1 MIRILG
7 PALVL
12 KQFNT
17 DQYSGRVY
25 VVGRQPGFMGWFLS
39 AIGVDAQ
46 TELTVTPTEVTFRQA
61 SLFGEAVTV
70 CPVSRVACASAGY
83 AKPIEFLIIAG
94 LTAFTVIIPIVMIIM
109 FFLEKRMF
117 VMVETTGGGSF
128 AIAFKR
134 SLIEGVE
141 VNQEKAK
148 EVLQILHRNVMA
160 SAGASPAAMQA
171 PQAQAQPMPQGGVPQ
186 QGGYPQQGQQGGYP
200 QQGPQGGY
208 PGYPPR

>member
-12 KQFNT
+12 KQFST

-25 VVGRQPGFMGWFLS
+25 VVGRQPGFMGWLLS
-39 AIGVDAQ
+39 AIGVDAN
-46 TELTVTPTEVTFRQA
+46 TELTVTPAEVTFRQA
-61 SLFGEAVTV
+61 SLFGETVTV

-83 AKPIEFLIIAG
+83 AKPIEYLIIAG
-94 LTAFTVIIPIVMIIM
+94 LTAVTVIIPIVMIVL

-117 VMVETTGGGSF
+117 IMVETTGGGSF

-148 EVLQILHRNVMA
+148 EVLQILHRNVMV
-160 SAGASPAAMQA
+160 SAGGAAAAAQAPAAGMQQPMQQPMQQAMQPAAMPPA
-171 PQAQAQPMPQGGVPQ
+171 
-186 QGGYPQQGQQGGYP
+186 QGGYPMYP
-200 QQGPQGGY
+200 
-208 PGYPPR
+208 R

>member
-12 KQFNT
+12 KQFST

-25 VVGRQPGFMGWFLS
+25 VVGRQPGFMGWLLS
-39 AIGVDAQ
+39 AIGVDAN
-46 TELTVTPTEVTFRQA
+46 TELTVTPAEVTFRQA
-61 SLFGEAVTV
+61 SLFGETVTV

-83 AKPIEFLIIAG
+83 AKPIEYLIIAG
-94 LTAFTVIIPIVMIIM
+94 LTAVTVIIPIVMIVL

-117 VMVETTGGGSF
+117 IMVETTGGGSF

-148 EVLQILHRNVMA
+148 EVLQILHRNVMV
-160 SAGASPAAMQA
+160 SAGGAAAAAQAPAAGMQQPMQQAMQPAAMPPPA
-171 PQAQAQPMPQGGVPQ
+171 
-186 QGGYPQQGQQGGYP
+186 QGGYPMYP
-200 QQGPQGGY
+200 
-208 PGYPPR
+208 R

>member
-12 KQFNT
+12 KQFST
-17 DQYSGRVY
+17 DAYSGRVY
-25 VVGRQPGFMGWFLS
+25 VVGRQPGFMGWLLS
-39 AIGVDAQ
+39 AMGVDAN
-46 TELTVTPTEVTFRQA
+46 TELTVTPTEVSFRQS
-61 SLFGEAVTV
+61 SLFGETVTV
-70 CPVSRVACASAGY
+70 CPTSRVACASAGY
-83 AKPIEFLIIAG
+83 AKPVEYLIIAG
-94 LTAFTVIIPIVMIIM
+94 LTAVTVIIPIVMIIL

-148 EVLQILHRNVMA
+148 EVLQILHRNVMVSSGA
-160 SAGASPAAMQA
+160 APAGNAPGAPMQGAGMQPAPMQA
-171 PQAQAQPMPQGGVPQ
+171 AQM
-186 QGGYPQQGQQGGYP
+186 PQQGQQGGYP
-200 QQGPQGGY
+200 MY
-208 PGYPPR
+208 PR

>member
-12 KQFNT
+12 KQFST
-17 DQYSGRVY
+17 DAYSGRVY
-25 VVGRQPGFMGWFLS
+25 VVGRQPGFMGWLLS
-39 AIGVDAQ
+39 AIGVDAN
-46 TELTVTPTEVTFRQA
+46 TELTVSPTEVTFRQA
-61 SLFGEAVTV
+61 SLFGETVTV

-83 AKPIEFLIIAG
+83 AKPIEYLIIAG
-94 LTAFTVIIPIVMIIM
+94 LTAVTVIIPIVMVIL

-148 EVLQILHRNVMA
+148 EVLQILHRNVMV
-160 SAGASPAAMQA
+160 SAGAAPTTNAPGAPMQGAGMQPAPMQA
-171 PQAQAQPMPQGGVPQ
+171 AQM
-186 QGGYPQQGQQGGYP
+186 PQQGQQGGYP
-200 QQGPQGGY
+200 MY
-208 PGYPPR
+208 PR

>member
-12 KQFNT
+12 KQFST
-17 DQYSGRVY
+17 DAYSGRVY
-25 VVGRQPGFMGWFLS
+25 VVGRQPGFMGWLLS
-39 AIGVDAQ
+39 AIGVDAN
-46 TELTVTPTEVTFRQA
+46 TELTVTPTEVSFRQA
-61 SLFGEAVTV
+61 SLFGETVTV

-83 AKPIEFLIIAG
+83 AKPIEYLIIAG
-94 LTAFTVIIPIVMIIM
+94 LTAVTVIIPIVMIIL

-148 EVLQILHRNVMA
+148 EVLQILHRNVMV
-160 SAGASPAAMQA
+160 SAGAAPAANAPGAPMQGAGMQPAPMQA
-171 PQAQAQPMPQGGVPQ
+171 AQM
-186 QGGYPQQGQQGGYP
+186 PQQGQQGGYP
-200 QQGPQGGY
+200 MY
-208 PGYPPR
+208 PR

>member
-12 KQFNT
+12 KQFST

-25 VVGRQPGFMGWFLS
+25 VVGRQPGFMGWLLS
-39 AIGVDAQ
+39 AIGVDAN
-46 TELTVTPTEVTFRQA
+46 TELTVTPAEVTFRQA
-61 SLFGEAVTV
+61 SLFGETVTV

-83 AKPIEFLIIAG
+83 AKPIEYLIIAG
-94 LTAFTVIIPIVMIIM
+94 LTAVTVIIPIVMIVL

-117 VMVETTGGGSF
+117 IMVETTGGGSF

-148 EVLQILHRNVMA
+148 EVLQILHRNVMV
-160 SAGASPAAMQA
+160 SAGGAAAAAQAPAAGMQQPMQQPMQQAMQPAAMPPPA
-171 PQAQAQPMPQGGVPQ
+171 
-186 QGGYPQQGQQGGYP
+186 QGGYPMYP
-200 QQGPQGGY
+200 
-208 PGYPPR
+208 R

>member
-12 KQFNT
+12 KQFST

-25 VVGRQPGFMGWFLS
+25 VVGRQPGFMGWLLS
-39 AIGVDAQ
+39 VIGVDAN
-46 TELTVTPTEVTFRQA
+46 TELTVTPAEVTFRQA
-61 SLFGEAVTV
+61 SLFGETVTV

-83 AKPIEFLIIAG
+83 AKPIEYLIIAG
-94 LTAFTVIIPIVMIIM
+94 LTAVTVLIPIVMIIL

-117 VMVETTGGGSF
+117 IMVETTGGGSF

-148 EVLQILHRNVMA
+148 EVLQILHRNVMV
-160 SAGASPAAMQA
+160 SAGGAAAASQAPAAGMQQPMQQPMQQAMQPAAMPPPA
-171 PQAQAQPMPQGGVPQ
+171 
-186 QGGYPQQGQQGGYP
+186 QGGYPMYP
-200 QQGPQGGY
+200 
-208 PGYPPR
+208 R